1 MSDNVRQATANVVE
15 VLFSTGSS
23 VPAGQ
28 GVLVGN
34 LFGVAELDVAAT
46 TAAPAAGAGAQLR
59 VRGVVQIKK
68 AGSLAV
74 AIGDTLYWDD
84 SGKVVNK
91 TNTTKE
97 VGIALSSTSN
107 GAGETT
113 VNMLMVHTLR
123 NATNS

>member
-1 MSDNVRQATANVVE
+1 MSKGVRQHEAAVIPVS
-15 VLFSTGSS
+15 FSTASS
-23 VPAGQ
+23 IPSGQ

-34 LFGVAELDVAAT
+34 IFGVLEGPDFAAT
-46 TAAPAAGAGAQLR
+46 TAAAEANLR
-59 VRGVVQIKK
+59 VRGVVNIKK

-74 AIGDTLYWDD
+74 AAGDVLYWDD

-97 VGIALSSTSN
+97 VGVALTSTSN

-113 VNMLMVHTLR
+113 VNMQLVATLR

>member
-1 MSDNVRQATANVVE
+1 MSKGVRQDVANVIAVA
-15 VLFSTGSS
+15 FSTAASI
-23 VPAGQ
+23 PAGK

-34 LFGVAELDVAAT
+34 LFGVAETDIAAT
-46 TAAPAAGAGAQLR
+46 TTAVDAQLR
-59 VRGVVQIKK
+59 VRGGVEIAK

-74 AIGDTLYWDD
+74 AIGDALYWDD

-97 VGIALSSTSN
+97 VGIAYSSTGA

-113 VNMLMVHTLR
+113 VNMLIVQTLR

>member
-1 MSDNVRQATANVVE
+1 MSSNVRQSEANVVE
-15 VLFSTGSS
+15 VAFSTASS
-23 VPAGQ
+23 IAAGG

-34 LFGVAELDVAAT
+34 LFGVAELAIAAT
-46 TAAPAAGAGAQLR
+46 SVAPSPGAQIR
-59 VRGVVQIKK
+59 VRGGVQIKK
-68 AGSLAV
+68 AGSLSV

-91 TNTTKE
+91 TDTTKE
-97 VGIALSSTSN
+97 VGIAYSSTSN

-113 VNMLMVHTLR
+113 VNMLLVQTLR

>member
-1 MSDNVRQATANVVE
+1 MSSKVRQDVANVFAVG
-15 VLFSTGSS
+15 FSTSAS

-34 LFGVAELDVAAT
+34 LFGVAENDIASTASAADF
-46 TAAPAAGAGAQLR
+46 PLR
-59 VRGVVQIKK
+59 VRGGVEIKK

-74 AIGDTLYWDD
+74 AVGDVLYWDD

-97 VGIALSSTSN
+97 VGVAYSSTGG

-113 VNMLMVHTLR
+113 VNMLVVQTLR

>member
-1 MSDNVRQATANVVE
+1 MSKFVRQDVANVIAVG
-15 VLFSTGSS
+15 FSTGSS
-23 VPAGQ
+23 IAAGK

-34 LFGVAELDVAAT
+34 LFGVAENDIAAT
-46 TAAPAAGAGAQLR
+46 TAAADASLR
-59 VRGVVQIKK
+59 VRGAVQIQK

-74 AIGDTLYWDD
+74 AIGDVLYWDD

-91 TNTTKE
+91 TNTNKE
-97 VGIALSSTSN
+97 VGIAYSSTSN

-113 VNMLMVHTLR
+113 VNMLLVPTLR

>member
-1 MSDNVRQATANVVE
+1 MSKLVRQDVANVVS
-15 VLFSTGSS
+15 VAFSTASS
-23 VPAGQ
+23 IAAGK
-28 GVLVGN
+28 GVLVGK
-34 LFGVAELDVAAT
+34 LFGVAETDIAAT
-46 TAAPAAGAGAQLR
+46 TAAAEAQLR
-59 VRGVVQIKK
+59 VRGAVQIQK
-68 AGSLAV
+68 AGSLSV

-91 TNTTKE
+91 TDTTKE

-113 VNMLMVHTLR
+113 VNMLLVHTLR

>member
-1 MSDNVRQATANVVE
+1 MSKKVVQDQANLVQVA
-15 VLFSTGSS
+15 FSTASS
-23 VPAGQ
+23 IAAGG
-28 GVLVGN
+28 GVLVGG
-34 LFGVAELDVAAT
+34 LFGVAENDIAAT
-46 TAAPAAGAGAQLR
+46 TVAADAVLR
-59 VRGVVQIKK
+59 VRGAVQITKT
-68 AGSLAV
+68 GSLAV
-74 AIGDTLYWDD
+74 AVGDVLYWDD

-113 VNMLMVHTLR
+113 VAMLLIPAAR